1 MKTKDKIL
9 VTILIIVVA
18 YLTGVYA
25 VRYTN
30 RQIAALREELTLNKP
45 AVGTY
50 EYWDQEFKKAY
61 DQALI
66 DEDKPE
72 NQAIEN
78 DELSADYENQIKD
91 LRAEIK
97 SLKAQ
102 LKKKK

>member
-9 VTILIIVVA
+9 VTILIIIA
-18 YLTGVYA
+18 HLTGVYA

-45 AVGTY
+45 AVGAC
-50 EYWDQEFKKAY
+50 EYWDQEFEKAY
-61 DQALI
+61 EQALI
-66 DEDKPE
+66 DEAKSE

-78 DELSADYENQIKD
+78 DELAADYENQIKE
-91 LRAEIK
+91 LKAEIK